1 MISAR
6 ISAPPL
12 SLSAHRARAC
22 VTRAERLGRAGR
34 SPRRAQAGRVPVGQR
49 WMPHL
54 ARLAR
59 CGIRW
64 LCGVCYGVTKLTD
77 VPQFAKPFL
86 VPPQVPMVRVNCG
99 GAQFGDW
106 MYSLAK

>member
-1 MISAR
+1 M
-6 ISAPPL
+6 SAPPL
-12 SLSAHRARAC
+12 SLSAHRARAR
-22 VTRAERLGRAGR
+22 VTRAERLARGGTFAGG
-34 SPRRAQAGRVPVGQR
+34 AG